1 MTGAGSATLA
11 FGLESSFL
19 GSISGAPDYYA
30 FGRDPTEQDV
40 SLDNQLQ
47 RLHEPDSVWSVES
60 VKENFEGAFGVKAV
74 VNAATFPNV
83 EDLVFNGTDGS
94 GNKIIVSGRPQSATI
109 YVGVDYLDGTTERAL
124 EGFIPTEFTIDYSED
139 DQVRY
144 TLTGIYAQETT
155 ATSITPSNITSASTG
170 GTAASHDFDLSI
182 DTTSISKLQSASL
195 TISNIARFQRDGGPT
210 PADIVVAQPEAL
222 LQSTAI
228 ITGPSRLE
236 RALGSAGATTTEDRI
251 GGVAATVSIDN
262 DGTKVSDYNFAT
274 VKPTTYGWQDV
285 VAGDSDTTET
295 VEWHVDGENAV
306 TVS

>member
-11 FGLESSFL
+11 ADLEDSFL
-19 GSISGAPDYYA
+19 GTVAGSPFK

-60 VKENFEGAFGVKAV
+60 VKENFEGAFGVEAV

-94 GNKIIVSGRPQSATI
+94 GNKAIVSGRPQSATV

-124 EGFIPTEFTIDYSED
+124 EGFIPTEFTIDYNED
-139 DQVRY
+139 DQVRF
-144 TLTGIYAQETT
+144 TLTGIYAQEAT
-155 ATSITPSNITSASTG
+155 ATSITPSNITGPSTG

-210 PADIVVAQPEAL
+210 PADIVVAQPEAT

-251 GGVAATVSIDN
+251 GGVPATISIDN
-262 DGTKVSDYNFAT
+262 DGTTISDYNLAT
-274 VKPTTYGWQDV
+274 LKPTNLGWSDV
-285 VAGDSDTTET
+285 VAGDSDTMET
-295 VEWHVDGENAV
+295 VQWHVDGDNAV
-306 TVS
+306 TVA